1 MPCRFWKSEEPIERL
16 HGSQS
21 VGVMLILDRASHS
34 LNDEDCKEV
43 ALTWATTPTR
53 QVYLH
58 ANSLRCTGAEYI
70 AAGLVLLSQR
80 GGAHV
85 LTRLC
90 LHENAIGDCGI
101 LVLAEAMR
109 SADLVSLVRLDLSS
123 NAIGNAGAAA
133 LVTALLLAT
142 QPRPRLEEL
151 SLAANRIDKT
161 GFAALLTA
169 VTASEKTCPS
179 LEVVDLRANMISV
192 DAKLAE
198 ALAASPRAL
207 RMLMQ
212 SLREQNHG
220 AVGDHEAY
228 DEQQQ
233 QQRQHQAAARL
244 AACVAELQPLVE
256 EREAA
261 HVAQRAT
268 EESRRRELEEAA
280 RRAAIE
286 SEESEIRWMAA
297 TVMAAAVETA
307 VAAAADAERCAA
319 VDRRQKI
326 QAESRR
332 VAAEL
337 TLRMVE
343 EANREAALRSAELE
357 AQAMQR
363 AAESQ
368 RKVEAEEVTR
378 QQAHAARQLVE
389 ARAKREV
396 EERARR
402 TETER
407 QKRHER
413 EAKSRCVREVA
424 AARAVARDFESQARV
439 AWVLARK
446 LQGLRERSGLVG
458 AAVATKQRLVRER
471 LIQRIGHEEGQSML
485 LMTSYMGAIM
495 RRATGPQVTPHA
507 TVDKAL
513 KLAESVAVAHAAAAA
528 ATTAAEVAEA
538 AAAAKVAAIEAV
550 PTKALEAP
558 RAAPR
563 GLPVSSRS
571 SSPSALHPSSL
582 RATNWLSD
590 AQLQRAIADAARQ
603 GQSAVLGGPLERA
616 QSAVLSGRPSTS
628 PSSLASS
635 LASSRSTRRYPS
647 VPSLGVSTAVAAAT
661 EVTTDKILRSSGR
674 PKGSGMIS
682 DSGARSAREL
692 RRPTHCSSALDR
704 LSRPT
709 RPASAKSPPRTAAAA
724 ANSSAAAHA
733 AAHAAHTL
741 TKYRYAGALEAQHG
755 ALEAVRNANAQLR
768 ASLPTALPTSA
779 REAASEAMVA
789 TDSLAVPAVFARCFM
804 MQSGN
809 GHGQDRLRAALNRR
823 GWNELPGCADLRNL
837 RDCLSNGLGFVWLRG
852 DHNCKV
858 LCDLP
863 AGTSAVINRWPS
875 KPSGSGADLRVLW
888 HKAELVSTLVQY
900 YEAQGLDPWR
910 HHPLTLVLPQGAGAG
925 SAAWGAFRTLF
936 QAMADGTDARVPP
949 VQRTRNIWLLKPTGG
964 CSGRGIG
971 LGDSLEELQSHYD
984 SCRAMEGLQAPSAS
998 QAWIAQKYLE
1008 APLLFQG
1015 RKFDVRIFALLES
1028 ASQTELGFA
1037 LYAYREGY
1045 GRTSSEVF
1053 TLDEL
1058 HPTMHLTNFAV
1069 QKSAEDT
1076 FGLHEAG
1083 NSISFPDIERALG
1096 SSVGFLARIVP
1107 AMHGLMADAVLA
1119 ARAQLM
1125 NTLAAAGAPKAT
1137 FRTLLAFDLIV
1148 EADGT
1153 PLLMEINPFPGQT
1166 PQNDWHG
1173 HYLRRLLD
1181 DYVNRCV
1188 GTPLTSSAARTKDST
1203 RPLFDGHHVPNSE
1216 DDGWVLLLG
1225 RENETSSA
1233 DVTAAFDVIPCGSR
1247 HVRVRPTE
1255 EREDY
1260 L

>member
-1 MPCRFWKSEEPIERL
+1 
-16 HGSQS
+16 
-21 VGVMLILDRASHS
+21 
-34 LNDEDCKEV
+34 
-43 ALTWATTPTR
+43 
-53 QVYLH
+53 
-58 ANSLRCTGAEYI
+58 
-70 AAGLVLLSQR
+70 
-80 GGAHV
+80 
-85 LTRLC
+85 
-90 LHENAIGDCGI
+90 
-101 LVLAEAMR
+101 
-109 SADLVSLVRLDLSS
+109 
-123 NAIGNAGAAA
+123 
-133 LVTALLLAT
+133 
-142 QPRPRLEEL
+142 
-151 SLAANRIDKT
+151 
-161 GFAALLTA
+161 
-169 VTASEKTCPS
+169 
-179 LEVVDLRANMISV
+179 
-192 DAKLAE
+192 
-198 ALAASPRAL
+198 
-207 RMLMQ
+207 
-212 SLREQNHG
+212 
-220 AVGDHEAY
+220 
-228 DEQQQ
+228 
-233 QQRQHQAAARL
+233 
-244 AACVAELQPLVE
+244 VAELQPLVE

-261 HVAQRAT
+261 YVAQRAT

-280 RRAAIE
+280 RRAAKE
-286 SEESEIRWMAA
+286 GVEAEIRCLAATMMAA
-297 TVMAAAVETA
+297 VVETA
-307 VAAAADAERCAA
+307 VAAAADADRCAA
-319 VDRRQKI
+319 VERRRMH

-343 EANREAALRSAELE
+343 DANREAARRSAELD

-363 AAESQ
+363 AAEDQ
-368 RKVEAEEVTR
+368 RKAEAEEVTR
-378 QQAHAARQLVE
+378 QQAQTARQLVE

-396 EERARR
+396 EERVRR

-407 QKRHER
+407 QKRNER

-424 AARAVARDFESQARV
+424 AARAVARDFEYQARV
-439 AWVLARK
+439 ARVLARK
-446 LQGLRERSGLVG
+446 LEGLRERSGSVG
-458 AAVATKQRLVRER
+458 AAVATKQRLARER
-471 LIQRIGHEEGQSML
+471 LIQRIGHEEGQSLL

-495 RRATGPQVTPHA
+495 RSRATGPQVTLHA
-507 TVDKAL
+507 TVDKTL
-513 KLAESVAVAHAAAAA
+513 KLAAAAAA

-538 AAAAKVAAIEAV
+538 AAKVAAIDAV
-550 PTKALEAP
+550 PTKVLEAP
-558 RAAPR
+558 RVAPR
-563 GLPVSSRS
+563 GLPVSSRA
-571 SSPSALHPSSL
+571 SSPSALHPPSL

-603 GQSAVLGGPLERA
+603 GGPYERA
-616 QSAVLSGRPSTS
+616 KSGRPSTS
-628 PSSLASS
+628 PSSLD
-635 LASSRSTRRYPS
+635 SSRSTRRFPS
-647 VPSLGVSTAVAAAT
+647 VPSLGGSTAAAAAT
-661 EVTTDKILRSSGR
+661 DGTTDKILRPPGR
-674 PKGSGMIS
+674 PKGIVMVP

-692 RRPTHCSSALDR
+692 RGPTHGPAHGSRAMDR
-704 LSRPT
+704 RSRLT
-709 RPASAKSPPRTAAAA
+709 RPASATSLPRTAAA
-724 ANSSAAAHA
+724 ANSSARTPHEAHA
-733 AAHAAHTL
+733 AAHAAHTV
-741 TKYRYAGALEAQHG
+741 TMYAGALT
-755 ALEAVRNANAQLR
+755 AVRNANAQLR
-768 ASLPTALPTSA
+768 ASFPTALPTSA
-779 REAASEAMVA
+779 REAASEAMVGMGPP
-789 TDSLAVPAVFARCFM
+789 TVPLDLARCFM

-823 GWNELPGCADLRNL
+823 GWNEIPGCADLQNL
-837 RDCLSNGLGFVWLRG
+837 RNCLSNGLGFVWLRG

-863 AGTSAVINRWPS
+863 AGTSAVINRWPP

-910 HHPLTLVLPQGAGAG
+910 HHPLTLVLPQGAGAS
-925 SAAWGAFRTLF
+925 SAAWGEFRTLF
-936 QAMADGTDARVPP
+936 EAVADGTDARVPL
-949 VQRTRNIWLLKPTGG
+949 VQRTRNLWLLKPTGG

-984 SCRAMEGLQAPSAS
+984 SCRAMEGLQAASAS

-1028 ASQTELGFA
+1028 SPQTELGFA
-1037 LYAYREGY
+1037 LLAYREGY
-1045 GRTSSEVF
+1045 GRTSSEIF

-1069 QKSAEDT
+1069 QKSAEAT

-1125 NTLAAAGAPKAT
+1125 DTLAAAGAPKAT

-1148 EADGT
+1148 EANGT

-1181 DYVNRCV
+1181 DYVSRCV
-1188 GTPLTSSAARTKDST
+1188 GSPLTSSAARTKDST

-1225 RENETSSA
+1225 REDETSST

-1247 HVRVRPTE
+1247 HVRVRPTKQ
-1255 EREDY
+1255 RED
-1260 L
+1260 